1 MRVAA
6 VTGASNSGKTT
17 LLAALIQYFVARGDR
32 VGAIKHTHH
41 PLNEHIQG
49 DTARLAA
56 AGGEPVI
63 LAGDGEAVIFRG
75 STAERFRYADPEEL
89 LRILGTDIAFIEGFK
104 SLERWPRIELDGR
117 RRISVEEAVAVL
129 DDRWRADV
137 SF

>member
-6 VTGASNSGKTT
+6 VTGVSNSGKTT
-17 LLAALIQYFVARGDR
+17 LLTALIQYFVARGDR

-63 LAGDGEAVIFRG
+63 LAGDGEAVVFRG
-75 STAERFRYADPEEL
+75 STAERIRYVDPEEL
-89 LRILGTDIAFIEGFK
+89 LTVLGTDIVFIEGFK
-104 SLERWPRIELDGR
+104 NLERWPRIELDGR
-117 RRISVEEAVAVL
+117 HRVTVSEAVALL